1 MSSGYFELFEKLL
14 ELFVQGGPAYSYL
27 NPSIADKHGN
37 TLLDVIGKYGTSCH
51 TERAVD
57 LLRRW
62 TQTRG
67 DDQPTMSPVQGDRL
81 TMVSRATTLRKGIKT
96 AQSKVVKARQSA
108 ADKPNASSSSKT
120 VIIDFINRES
130 EDWTKEDEPLALEK
144 KRSYLDYKANSGNSI
159 VSLPAH
165 KIEKGNAEMVDNETN
180 KPLNLE
186 TDFEL
191 DTRVFDHLAWE
202 VECTADVWRTF
213 QDRKWPYGLK
223 KKAIDAIQ
231 RLREG
236 EWTDSLSKRVHS
248 PIGSGEW
255 KSPIERDK
263 RASACGK
270 LVSVPTSRPSKR
282 DNTSYRLPQ
291 SFTEATEEEC
301 AEVVLS
307 PAANPDDNEYNVLK
321 FYDFSSDVVRRILQQ
336 TNENI
341 DFPFKVTAVEQNIIS
356 VRPESAL
363 LLAGR
368 SGTGKTTCCLYRL
381 WHSYKAYWS
390 QALCE
395 EPLIPRGNPAEASGC
410 GSSLKPAVNY
420 RVDMKNSA
428 SSSGLAKQASHH
440 ETLGHLQQLFVTK
453 NGILLSEVHKKFN
466 ELRNGC
472 DLNSLYSRPDSLL
485 SNKLQDIPSHKY
497 PLFVTSRKLLLMLDA
512 SLPGETFFER
522 SENGTSAADDMCMS
536 GAESSSPCL
545 LEARPS
551 GNATSL
557 GKISKRLVTYDVFVV
572 ELWPKIRAKSKFQPS
587 LVWTEIFTF
596 IKGSFQSLLS
606 QKGYLTSAQYQEVGR
621 KCAPNF
627 TGNRGEI
634 YKIFRDYETERK
646 RNGLFDECDLI
657 LNLHRRLDKN
667 VLGWKVDEMYVD
679 ETQDFTQ
686 AELSLLIRL
695 CENPNNMFLSG
706 DTAQAIMQG
715 ISFRFADLKSL
726 FYHTHDAFPSNRVT
740 IPKQVFQLTDN
751 YRSHQGILSLASS
764 IVDLMV
770 DFFPESV
777 DLLDRDQG
785 VFPGPSPILLEF
797 CSSKDLAVLLK
808 DSQRLTSAIEFG
820 AHQAIVVLNEA
831 ARSSIPEELRA
842 GLVLTIEESKGLEFD
857 DILLYNFFKDSDAND
872 EWRIVT
878 SYLHRLATA
887 RDEPQAAGPSTP
899 APVEID
905 QEAIQTSACRPLAF
919 NPMKHRVLCSEFK
932 RLYTAITRARVNLWI
947 YDEDEKSRASVF
959 DYFKARCLV
968 RTITSAE
975 DSERETFAQM
985 SSSADWTWRG
995 DKFMER
1001 HSYDMAI
1008 KCYQKAGD
1016 RAREHVAMAHA
1027 ASRRARGLQANPSK
1041 MREEFLTAAKLYL
1054 VNCGMVVEAAK
1065 CLVNAHETLLAA
1077 RLYGKVGRME
1087 KAGELYKLCDH
1098 HYYESW
1104 QFESQGLYNMAVQT
1118 LCDIN
1123 SFDIAIDVVER
1134 YDSKVKE
1141 YASKGH
1147 RIPQIILENK
1157 PAYSR
1162 EELTQKAGR
1171 INLKDKNCQSACAK
1185 QDVNRLLEQGLIPEA
1200 VKSLIES
1207 GDYHYAA
1214 RVLMAN
1220 GEFDEAVDISR
1231 LAGDSDLV
1239 RHCRWASCKNK
1250 IFQFELTNTPVM
1262 DDGTVAETLSLLLA
1276 YLNNVKDFTEA
1287 CEAQLLLGQISQD
1300 VDVIENARRMFGSL
1314 GSESNEAGQVECS
1327 KAKLKLS
1334 SLRHNGKA
1342 CYRFASQDLACLLKA
1357 LRVSHNPDGDA
1368 EEEKVK
1374 MYLRYYGLEDD
1385 EDGMVMYHPKHS
1397 PKCQIFLDRH
1407 SQKFTVRISIYRAAE
1422 RFQRYLLNLAYDW
1435 VTVIRSTVQSVQSFS
1450 SQCPA
1455 FTEGRLCN
1463 RVHSC
1468 KHLHEP
1474 YTKETFL
1481 ECFYSLLTLVHINV
1495 IVRKAY
1501 HYMKDDDIKE
1511 ELGQLL
1517 SLENSTSFSNLICF
1531 VLKSGMHWELF
1542 SRDTHL
1548 VDIVFNNLC
1557 QADLREG
1564 LSLWQSWFVE
1574 DGIRLTSGLTSRLT
1588 EQSLF
1593 GLVTLSKTNLSM
1605 GSVAFPSFPTTAT
1618 KQENKETLM
1627 NNFNIFCEAVRK
1639 FYHPGSD
1646 TLESLAAYEK
1656 FLTSLD
1662 DPTDIQHTEQ
1672 LLFFME
1678 FNLMVIFHLGA
1689 KHAKLAFI
1697 VPSRYISVVRFV
1709 DKWFAKKKSLRY
1721 IVAFSKVGDINIALS
1736 STVHSLTNI
1745 LLGKRQGGGKKSP
1758 GLLRQT
1764 FMASDIDA
1772 CAAERCWVMSL
1783 TLLSN
1788 MSLLKPKTCEE
1799 DLLSAVHEVCTRLPQ
1814 IKWKHRLVSALERTF
1829 RCCGQ
1834 RDIVEE
1840 LAMILKGQNEE
1851 ELLVCRWQDGSRSI
1865 KEGLHMEAIA
1875 EVHLT
1880 AMPEKFDT
1888 DEWLGRVD
1896 MVLQM
1901 DRKAVKS
1908 CVSREFM
1915 NQQCVCSGFTNQQ
1928 CVSREFMNRQCVSSE
1943 FMNRQ
1948 CVSREFMNQQC
1959 VSREFMNQQC
1969 VSREFMNQQCVSSGF
1984 TNQQC
1989 VSREL
1994 MNQQCVSSGFT
2005 NQQCVSREF
2014 MNQQCTQLT
2023 TDDEG
2028 GYQKRSNKIYRI
2040 STGANMTY
2048 QSFAKTDI

>member
-1 MSSGYFELFEKLL
+1 MTQLSGNVVQRLVYKMAERDQWQIVADLIRAWRQANPGSKTMAEKLHINNVISSNSLFTRSGMKSEVLLDNGARLRPSRKGADEPVSVAVERKEFRVISVLLDHSLSPKNIQRSTGDPPLHVALKVALDWDKGYFELFEKLL

-27 NPSIADKHGN
+27 SPSIADKHGN

-81 TMVSRATTLRKGIKT
+81 TMGIKT
-96 AQSKVVKARQSA
+96 AQGKVVKARQSA

-144 KRSYLDYKANSGNSI
+144 KRSYLDNKANSGNSI

-202 VECTADVWRTF
+202 VECPDDVWRTF

-231 RLREG
+231 RLGEG
-236 EWTDSLSKRVHS
+236 EWTDSLSKRVQYVSADLKLFEAKISKGARILWELAISFS
-248 PIGSGEW
+248 PRLSHEQKPYYLEIIRVWDIVLDHDKLSHRIRRVE
-255 KSPIERDK
+255 KSHRKGQTYLRSP
-263 RASACGK
+263 K
-270 LVSVPTSRPSKR
+270 LVRVPTSRPSKT
-282 DNTSYRLPQ
+282 DNTRYRLPQ
-291 SFTEATEEEC
+291 RFTEAPEEEC

-307 PAANPDDNEYNVLK
+307 PAANPNDNEYNVLK
-321 FYDFSSDVVRRILQQ
+321 FYHFSSDVVRRILQQ

-420 RVDMKNSA
+420 RVDLKNNA

-522 SENGTSAADDMCMS
+522 SENGTSAADDMCLS

-545 LEARPS
+545 LEARLS

-621 KCAPNF
+621 KCAPSF
-627 TGNRGEI
+627 TGNRGDI
-634 YKIFRDYETERK
+634 YKIFTNYETERK

-695 CENPNNMFLSG
+695 CESPNNMFLSG
-706 DTAQAIMQG
+706 DTAQAIMRG

-726 FYHTHDAFPSNRVT
+726 FYHTHDALPSSRVT

-820 AHQAIVVLNEA
+820 AHQAIVVVNEA

-959 DYFKARCLV
+959 DYFKARCL
-968 RTITSAE
+968 
-975 DSERETFAQM
+975 F
-985 SSSADWTWRG
+985 
-995 DKFMER
+995 
-1001 HSYDMAI
+1001 
-1008 KCYQKAGD
+1008 
-1016 RAREHVAMAHA
+1016 
-1027 ASRRARGLQANPSK
+1027 
-1041 MREEFLTAAKLYL
+1041 
-1054 VNCGMVVEAAK
+1054 
-1065 CLVNAHETLLAA
+1065 
-1077 RLYGKVGRME
+1077 
-1087 KAGELYKLCDH
+1087 
-1098 HYYESW
+1098 
-1104 QFESQGLYNMAVQT
+1104 
-1118 LCDIN
+1118 
-1123 SFDIAIDVVER
+1123 
-1134 YDSKVKE
+1134 
-1141 YASKGH
+1141 
-1147 RIPQIILENK
+1147 
-1157 PAYSR
+1157 
-1162 EELTQKAGR
+1162 
-1171 INLKDKNCQSACAK
+1171 
-1185 QDVNRLLEQGLIPEA
+1185 
-1200 VKSLIES
+1200 
-1207 GDYHYAA
+1207 
-1214 RVLMAN
+1214 
-1220 GEFDEAVDISR
+1220 
-1231 LAGDSDLV
+1231 
-1239 RHCRWASCKNK
+1239 
-1250 IFQFELTNTPVM
+1250 
-1262 DDGTVAETLSLLLA
+1262 
-1276 YLNNVKDFTEA
+1276 
-1287 CEAQLLLGQISQD
+1287 
-1300 VDVIENARRMFGSL
+1300 
-1314 GSESNEAGQVECS
+1314 
-1327 KAKLKLS
+1327 
-1334 SLRHNGKA
+1334 
-1342 CYRFASQDLACLLKA
+1342 
-1357 LRVSHNPDGDA
+1357 
-1368 EEEKVK
+1368 
-1374 MYLRYYGLEDD
+1374 
-1385 EDGMVMYHPKHS
+1385 
-1397 PKCQIFLDRH
+1397 
-1407 SQKFTVRISIYRAAE
+1407 
-1422 RFQRYLLNLAYDW
+1422 
-1435 VTVIRSTVQSVQSFS
+1435 
-1450 SQCPA
+1450 
-1455 FTEGRLCN
+1455 GRL
-1463 RVHSC
+1463 
-1468 KHLHEP
+1468 
-1474 YTKETFL
+1474 
-1481 ECFYSLLTLVHINV
+1481 
-1495 IVRKAY
+1495 
-1501 HYMKDDDIKE
+1501 D
-1511 ELGQLL
+1511 
-1517 SLENSTSFSNLICF
+1517 
-1531 VLKSGMHWELF
+1531 
-1542 SRDTHL
+1542 
-1548 VDIVFNNLC
+1548 
-1557 QADLREG
+1557 
-1564 LSLWQSWFVE
+1564 
-1574 DGIRLTSGLTSRLT
+1574 
-1588 EQSLF
+1588 
-1593 GLVTLSKTNLSM
+1593 
-1605 GSVAFPSFPTTAT
+1605 
-1618 KQENKETLM
+1618 
-1627 NNFNIFCEAVRK
+1627 
-1639 FYHPGSD
+1639 
-1646 TLESLAAYEK
+1646 
-1656 FLTSLD
+1656 
-1662 DPTDIQHTEQ
+1662 
-1672 LLFFME
+1672 
-1678 FNLMVIFHLGA
+1678 
-1689 KHAKLAFI
+1689 
-1697 VPSRYISVVRFV
+1697 
-1709 DKWFAKKKSLRY
+1709 
-1721 IVAFSKVGDINIALS
+1721 
-1736 STVHSLTNI
+1736 
-1745 LLGKRQGGGKKSP
+1745 
-1758 GLLRQT
+1758 
-1764 FMASDIDA
+1764 
-1772 CAAERCWVMSL
+1772 
-1783 TLLSN
+1783 
-1788 MSLLKPKTCEE
+1788 
-1799 DLLSAVHEVCTRLPQ
+1799 
-1814 IKWKHRLVSALERTF
+1814 LER
-1829 RCCGQ
+1829 RP
-1834 RDIVEE
+1834 
-1840 LAMILKGQNEE
+1840 
-1851 ELLVCRWQDGSRSI
+1851 
-1865 KEGLHMEAIA
+1865 
-1875 EVHLT
+1875 VH
-1880 AMPEKFDT
+1880 
-1888 DEWLGRVD
+1888 
-1896 MVLQM
+1896 
-1901 DRKAVKS
+1901 
-1908 CVSREFM
+1908 
-1915 NQQCVCSGFTNQQ
+1915 
-1928 CVSREFMNRQCVSSE
+1928 
-1943 FMNRQ
+1943 
-1948 CVSREFMNQQC
+1948 
-1959 VSREFMNQQC
+1959 
-1969 VSREFMNQQCVSSGF
+1969 
-1984 TNQQC
+1984 
-1989 VSREL
+1989 
-1994 MNQQCVSSGFT
+1994 
-2005 NQQCVSREF
+2005 
-2014 MNQQCTQLT
+2014 
-2023 TDDEG
+2023 
-2028 GYQKRSNKIYRI
+2028 
-2040 STGANMTY
+2040 GAP
-2048 QSFAKTDI
+2048 FI

>member
-1 MSSGYFELFEKLL
+1 MPIPKLDNRPMPIPNSDTRPMPIPNSDTHPMPIPNPDTRPIPIPNLDTRPTCPCRLSIDAPEPVWKKLLKKLSEENNWNAIRHLVGESPPPRNALSGAAKGRCATEVDIKRLLYALTDEDLSSWGLDVTVALLRRGASVDTILLEEPGDKANTKKQYLNGSGDSPLHIVVKSGMADTPAGVSAITLLLDHGVGLHIPDRYGKLPIEYLNPTDEVYDLFLKKQPQADQALNTRQSVCDLCRSRLCSAKELHRKGRFSMVMEVLCKIVSERSHESKTHSSLCKEAEEMLSVVLEKLTPSDISYCMTQL
-14 ELFVQGGPAYSYL
+14 SRNVVQRLVYKMAESYRWQIVADLIRAWRQANPGSETMAEELYINNVISSNSLFTRSGMKSEVIQVLLDNGARLRPSRKGADEPVSVAVERKEFRVISVLLDHSLSPKNIQWSTGDPPLHVALKVALDWDKGWSGVQLIS
-27 NPSIADKHGN
+27 PSIADKHGN

-130 EDWTKEDEPLALEK
+130 EDWTKEDEPLAGEK
-144 KRSYLDYKANSGNSI
+144 KRSYLDYKAHSGNSI

-180 KPLNLE
+180 KPLKLE

-202 VECTADVWRTF
+202 VECTAEVRRTF

-231 RLREG
+231 RLGEG
-236 EWTDSLSKRVHS
+236 EWTDSLSKRVQYVSADLKLFEAKISKDARILWELAISFS
-248 PIGSGEW
+248 PRLSHEQKPYYLEIIRVWDIVLDHDKLSHRIRRVE
-255 KSPIERDK
+255 KSHRKGQTYLRSP
-263 RASACGK
+263 K
-270 LVSVPTSRPSKR
+270 LVSVPTSRPSKT
-282 DNTSYRLPQ
+282 DNTRYRLPQ
-291 SFTEATEEEC
+291 RFTEAPEEEC

-307 PAANPDDNEYNVLK
+307 PAANPNDNEYNVLK

-356 VRPESAL
+356 LRPESVL

-410 GSSLKPAVNY
+410 GSSLKPTANY

-485 SNKLQDIPSHKY
+485 SNKLQDIPSRKY
-497 PLFVTSRKLLLMLDA
+497 PLFVTSGKLLLMLDA

-522 SENGTSAADDMCMS
+522 SENGTSAADDVCLS

-627 TGNRGEI
+627 TGNRGDI
-634 YKIFRDYETERK
+634 YKIFTNYETERK

-695 CENPNNMFLSG
+695 CDSPNNMFLSG
-706 DTAQAIMQG
+706 DTAQAIMRG

-726 FYHTHDAFPSNRVT
+726 FYHTHDALPSSRVT

-808 DSQRLTSAIEFG
+808 DNQRLTSAIEFG
-820 AHQAIVVLNEA
+820 AHQAIVVVNEA

-959 DYFKARCLV
+959 DYFKARGLV

-975 DSERETFAQM
+975 DSEQETFAQM

-995 DKFMER
+995 DQFMER

-1016 RAREHVAMAHA
+1016 RAQEHVAMAHA

-1054 VNCGMVVEAAK
+1054 VNCGMVVEAAE
-1065 CLVNAHETLLAA
+1065 CLVDAHETLLAA
-1077 RLYGKVGRME
+1077 RLYGK
-1087 KAGELYKLCDH
+1087 
-1098 HYYESW
+1098 
-1104 QFESQGLYNMAVQT
+1104 
-1118 LCDIN
+1118 
-1123 SFDIAIDVVER
+1123 
-1134 YDSKVKE
+1134 
-1141 YASKGH
+1141 
-1147 RIPQIILENK
+1147 
-1157 PAYSR
+1157 
-1162 EELTQKAGR
+1162 AGR
-1171 INLKDKNCQSACAK
+1171 VI
-1185 QDVNRLLEQGLIPEA
+1185 
-1200 VKSLIES
+1200 KSIRMQCLCC
-1207 GDYHYAA
+1207 
-1214 RVLMAN
+1214 
-1220 GEFDEAVDISR
+1220 
-1231 LAGDSDLV
+1231 LA
-1239 RHCRWASCKNK
+1239 
-1250 IFQFELTNTPVM
+1250 
-1262 DDGTVAETLSLLLA
+1262 
-1276 YLNNVKDFTEA
+1276 
-1287 CEAQLLLGQISQD
+1287 
-1300 VDVIENARRMFGSL
+1300 
-1314 GSESNEAGQVECS
+1314 
-1327 KAKLKLS
+1327 
-1334 SLRHNGKA
+1334 
-1342 CYRFASQDLACLLKA
+1342 
-1357 LRVSHNPDGDA
+1357 
-1368 EEEKVK
+1368 
-1374 MYLRYYGLEDD
+1374 
-1385 EDGMVMYHPKHS
+1385 
-1397 PKCQIFLDRH
+1397 
-1407 SQKFTVRISIYRAAE
+1407 
-1422 RFQRYLLNLAYDW
+1422 
-1435 VTVIRSTVQSVQSFS
+1435 
-1450 SQCPA
+1450 
-1455 FTEGRLCN
+1455 LCN
-1463 RVHSC
+1463 
-1468 KHLHEP
+1468 
-1474 YTKETFL
+1474 
-1481 ECFYSLLTLVHINV
+1481 
-1495 IVRKAY
+1495 
-1501 HYMKDDDIKE
+1501 
-1511 ELGQLL
+1511 Q
-1517 SLENSTSFSNLICF
+1517 
-1531 VLKSGMHWELF
+1531 
-1542 SRDTHL
+1542 
-1548 VDIVFNNLC
+1548 
-1557 QADLREG
+1557 
-1564 LSLWQSWFVE
+1564 
-1574 DGIRLTSGLTSRLT
+1574 
-1588 EQSLF
+1588 
-1593 GLVTLSKTNLSM
+1593 
-1605 GSVAFPSFPTTAT
+1605 
-1618 KQENKETLM
+1618 
-1627 NNFNIFCEAVRK
+1627 
-1639 FYHPGSD
+1639 
-1646 TLESLAAYEK
+1646 
-1656 FLTSLD
+1656 
-1662 DPTDIQHTEQ
+1662 
-1672 LLFFME
+1672 
-1678 FNLMVIFHLGA
+1678 
-1689 KHAKLAFI
+1689 
-1697 VPSRYISVVRFV
+1697 
-1709 DKWFAKKKSLRY
+1709 
-1721 IVAFSKVGDINIALS
+1721 
-1736 STVHSLTNI
+1736 
-1745 LLGKRQGGGKKSP
+1745 
-1758 GLLRQT
+1758 
-1764 FMASDIDA
+1764 
-1772 CAAERCWVMSL
+1772 
-1783 TLLSN
+1783 
-1788 MSLLKPKTCEE
+1788 
-1799 DLLSAVHEVCTRLPQ
+1799 
-1814 IKWKHRLVSALERTF
+1814 
-1829 RCCGQ
+1829 
-1834 RDIVEE
+1834 
-1840 LAMILKGQNEE
+1840 
-1851 ELLVCRWQDGSRSI
+1851 
-1865 KEGLHMEAIA
+1865 
-1875 EVHLT
+1875 
-1880 AMPEKFDT
+1880 
-1888 DEWLGRVD
+1888 
-1896 MVLQM
+1896 
-1901 DRKAVKS
+1901 
-1908 CVSREFM
+1908 
-1915 NQQCVCSGFTNQQ
+1915 
-1928 CVSREFMNRQCVSSE
+1928 
-1943 FMNRQ
+1943 
-1948 CVSREFMNQQC
+1948 
-1959 VSREFMNQQC
+1959 
-1969 VSREFMNQQCVSSGF
+1969 
-1984 TNQQC
+1984 
-1989 VSREL
+1989 
-1994 MNQQCVSSGFT
+1994 
-2005 NQQCVSREF
+2005 
-2014 MNQQCTQLT
+2014 
-2023 TDDEG
+2023 
-2028 GYQKRSNKIYRI
+2028 
-2040 STGANMTY
+2040 
-2048 QSFAKTDI
+2048 